1 MMTGKDEAISP
12 GEQRMR
18 SVVETGYRLALAIFV
33 SGHVFD
39 FLFSS
44 IWMHGYVWSLN
55 QRVDL
60 DLSEKS
66 AGAIVEHQR
75 ERVGL
80 GERVVHAAVAVLLV
94 YALLWIAGFR
104 GRNQRIWRLMH
115 LSLATGAL
123 CGVVRCVQM
132 RQRLYPAL
140 HEAFYVYL
148 LVFCVGLVLTLHIS
162 ERHPKPSPITVVDAV
177 NEKKT
182 E

>member
-1 MMTGKDEAISP
+1 
-12 GEQRMR
+12 
-18 SVVETGYRLALAIFV
+18 LAVFV

-80 GERVVHAAVAVLLV
+80 GERAVHAAVAVVLV
-94 YALLWIAGFR
+94 YALLWICGFR
-104 GRNQRIWRLMH
+104 GRNQRIWRLLH
-115 LSLATGAL
+115 LSLAVGVM

-132 RQRLYPAL
+132 KQRLYPAL
-140 HEAFYVYL
+140 HEGFYAYL
-148 LVFCVGLVLTLHIS
+148 LVFTVGLCASLRIS
-162 ERHPKPSPITVVDAV
+162 ERHPKKPVAHTFSPSVSLKEDREDVVQ
-177 NEKKT
+177 KK
-182 E
+182 EDKKDQ

>member
-1 MMTGKDEAISP
+1 VMEDE
-12 GEQRMR
+12 
-18 SVVETGYRLALAIFV
+18 VVSTSERRLRGLFETGYRLALAVFV
-33 SGHVFD
+33 SAHVFD

-80 GERVVHAAVAVLLV
+80 GERVVHAAFAVLV
-94 YALLWIAGFR
+94 IYGVLWLTGFR
-104 GRNQRIWRLMH
+104 IRDQRVWRLLH
-115 LSLATGAL
+115 LSVALGLLAGI
-123 CGVVRCVQM
+123 VRCVQM

-148 LVFCVGLVLTLHIS
+148 VVFFVGLVITLRIS
-162 ERHPKPSPITVVDAV
+162 ERWPKPVLET
-177 NEKKT
+177 KKNLSQ
-182 E
+182 